1 MKNREIRQK
10 IIKEIE
16 QETPDVLDSILL
28 DCNEKEKVMENK
40 KTKKS
45 IFAPL
50 SVALACVVLLIG
62 VITFGGYNILYK
74 TDAIIEFDVNP
85 SIELKI
91 NSRGQITEARA
102 LNEDG
107 KKILSDMNLENSDLN
122 VGVNAIIGSMLK
134 EGYISDIKNSVLVS
148 VNSKNKVEAN
158 KLQKSLSNEIDK
170 ILKAY
175 SINSSVITQN
185 LDLDDQIEKK
195 AKEAG
200 ISEGKA
206 EYIENIMESGLTNK
220 KGEKYTF
227 ETLAKLSINELNAIV
242 NSKNKT
248 PKNTKSTGKAS
259 TKNYIGYDKAKQIAL
274 SNAGLSAKNV
284 RDLEV
289 ELDYDYGKMIYEVSF
304 ETASTEYEYDIDAVT
319 GKIIN
324 KEIEEDDDYREN
336 KSSTVSNKG
345 SSSKNTKKSTNK
357 SSSSKGTKKS
367 TNKSSS
373 SNSNKSSS
381 NTTYIGLSRAKQIA
395 LSNAGASSGAREL
408 EAELDYENG
417 RAIYE
422 VSFKYNG
429 NEYDYDIDAVKGT
442 IISKNVERDD

>member
-1 MKNREIRQK
+1 MKNREIKQK
-10 IIKEIE
+10 IIREIE

-28 DCNEKEKVMENK
+28 DCNEKEKIMENK

-50 SVALACVVLLIG
+50 SVALACIILLIG

-91 NSRGQITEARA
+91 NSRDQITEARA

-107 KKILSDMNLENSDLN
+107 KKILSDMNLKNSDLN

-148 VNSKNKVEAN
+148 VNSKNKAEAN

-206 EYIENIMESGLTNK
+206 EYIENIIESGLANK

-259 TKNYIGYDKAKQIAL
+259 TKNYIGYNKAKQIAL
-274 SNAGLSAKNV
+274 SNAGLSAKSV

-304 ETASTEYEYDIDAVT
+304 ETTSTEYEYDIDAIT

-324 KEIEEDDDYREN
+324 KEVEGDDDYRGKSTTN
-336 KSSTVSNKG
+336 KTSSSTSY
-345 SSSKNTKKSTNK
+345 KKASNK
-357 SSSSKGTKKS
+357 SSSSTSYKKAS
-367 TNKSSS
+367 NKSSS
-373 SNSNKSSS
+373 STKNKSNSS
-381 NTTYIGLSRAKQIA
+381 ASYIGLSRAKQIA

-417 RAIYE
+417 RAVYE
-422 VSFKYNG
+422 VSFKYKG
-429 NEYDYDIDAVKGT
+429 YEYDYDIDATRGT
-442 IISKNVERDD
+442 IISRNVERDD